1 LATAAAASVDAAA
14 AVALLLVFMT
24 LGRAGKKKRAS
35 GRNRE
40 GASRCDERF
49 ER

>member
-24 LGRAGKKKRAS
+24 LGRGWQKKACFRTES
-35 GRNRE
+35 GRRV
-40 GASRCDERF
+40 AV
-49 ER
+49 